1 MTDTRHLDKALEIL
15 KGDKGAKRARGPDF
29 TLQVGPLV
37 GILQGPRGKTVK
49 VFQGTADEQKEQA
62 KAHAAKLGKTLEI
75 YE

>member
-1 MTDTRHLDKALEIL
+1 MTDTRHLDKALEIF
-15 KGDKGAKRARGPDF
+15 KGGAKRAKGPDF
-29 TLQVGPLV
+29 TLQVGP

-49 VFQGTADEQKEQA
+49 VFHGTADEQKEQA